1 MNKIEQLLGAV
12 RSELGSD
19 FVSTD
24 VVGMDGLSIAG
35 GSADP
40 NFDGAAASARFAMV
54 VKLGQKV
61 SDKINMGQMDDL
73 LVTTNGVY
81 VIARFLGDG
90 SYYWGLAVTK
100 DATLGM
106 VRMLMNEYA
115 DQIWDAIPR

>member
-1 MNKIEQLLGAV
+1 MNKIEQLLAEV
-12 RSELGSD
+12 RSELGGD

-35 GSADP
+35 GSINP
-40 NFDGAAASARFAMV
+40 NFDATAASARFAMV

-61 SDKINMGQMDDL
+61 SNKINMGEMDDL
-73 LVTTNGVY
+73 LVATDGAY
-81 VIARFLGDG
+81 IIARFLGDG

-115 DQIWDAIPR
+115 DQIWGAIPH

>member
-1 MNKIEQLLGAV
+1 MEQLIQEV
-12 RSELGSD
+12 RSELGGD

-40 NFDGAAASARFAMV
+40 NFNAEAASARFAMV
-54 VKLGQKV
+54 TKLGAKV
-61 SDKINMGQMDDL
+61 SDKLRMGEVDDI
-73 LVTTNGVY
+73 LVTTNGAY
-81 VIARFLGDG
+81 IIARILGDG

-115 DQIWDAIPR
+115 DQLWAAIPR

>member
-1 MNKIEQLLGAV
+1 MTKLEQLLGNV

-40 NFDGAAASARFAMV
+40 NFDAAAASARFAMV
-54 VKLGQKV
+54 AKLGQKV
-61 SDKINMGQMDDL
+61 SNKINMGDMDDI
-73 LVTTNGVY
+73 LVTTDAAYIVC
-81 VIARFLGDG
+81 RFLGDS
-90 SYYWGLAVTK
+90 SYYWGLAVTRE
-100 DATLGM
+100 ATLGM

-115 DQIWDAIPR
+115 DQLWAAIPR